1 MSIATLDWIVIG
13 AYFVIITAIGLIV
26 GYRVRR
32 SGEYFLGGRRFG
44 PWLMI
49 GQSFGVG
56 THAEMPVAL
65 AGAVYSVG
73 ASAIWY
79 QWKNLFITPFYW
91 LMAPVFRRIRR
102 TTMAEFTED
111 RYGSWMAAIY
121 IVFAICFFVINTGS
135 MLKGAGKV
143 ISQATG
149 GGVGVNEIVVAMTV
163 MFILYS
169 FVGGLVAAAWTD
181 LFQGILIIALSFVLI
196 PLGYQVVGGIS
207 GMQATL
213 DPFRFSLA
221 TPSGIGPWA
230 IAMLTVNGL
239 VGIMAQPHQL
249 AAVGTGKDERTCR
262 VGMLYGNM
270 VKRVC
275 TVGWALV
282 GLIVA
287 AMIAQGHADA
297 AMLGDPENAFGF
309 ACRQLLFPGALGLMI
324 ASILAANM
332 STCSAFLVDSG
343 ALFTEGLYRRR
354 LVPNRDDRHYLWV
367 GRISGFVITM
377 LGVVYAMFLIESVL
391 YTFLLTETLAT
402 FMGIS
407 VLGGIL
413 WRRANR
419 WGALASLFSALAT
432 NFLLYSLTGQRLDH
446 WDPNVFLAALVV
458 GTVAL
463 VVVSLLTA
471 PEPSAPVDDLFDR
484 LERSSDDEDAPHL
497 ARGSSRRPL
506 LLVNLLHLRS
516 AGGTRVWRT
525 FREDLNGF
533 TIAWLIV
540 FVLVAATALYLRP

>member
-1 MSIATLDWIVIG
+1 
-13 AYFVIITAIGLIV
+13 
-26 GYRVRR
+26 VRH
-32 SGEYFLGGRRFG
+32 SAEYFLGERKFG

-73 ASAIWY
+73 ASAIWF

-91 LMAPVFRRIRR
+91 IMAPVFRRIRR

-121 IVFAICFFVINTGS
+121 IVFALCYFIINTGS

-149 GGVGVNEIVVAMTV
+149 GEVGVNEIVVAMTV

-181 LFQGILIIALSFVLI
+181 LFQGFLIIALSFMLI
-196 PLGYQVVGGIS
+196 PLGWEVVGGLA
-207 GMQATL
+207 GMKASL
-213 DPFRFSLA
+213 EPYRFSLA
-221 TPSGIGPWA
+221 TPSGIGPWV
-230 IAMLTVNGL
+230 IAMLTLNGL

-270 VKRVC
+270 VKRAC
-275 TVGWALV
+275 TVGWMLV

-287 AMIAQGHADA
+287 AMVAQGHDGVTT
-297 AMLGDPENAFGF
+297 LSDPENAFGL
-309 ACRQLLFPGALGLMI
+309 ACRELLFPGALGLMI

-354 LVPNRDDRHYLWV
+354 LAPGRSDRHYLWA
-367 GRISGFVITM
+367 GRVSGFAITM
-377 LGVVYAMFLIESVL
+377 IGVLYAMFLIESVL

-402 FMGIS
+402 FVGIG
-407 VLGGIL
+407 VLGGII
-413 WRRANR
+413 WPRANR
-419 WGALASLFSALAT
+419 WGAIASLIVALAT
-432 NFLLYSLTGQRLDH
+432 NFALYYVTGQRLDY
-446 WDPNVFLAALVV
+446 WDANVFLAALLA
-458 GTVAL
+458 GTAAL
-463 VVVSLLTA
+463 ILVSLLTS
-471 PEPSAPVDDLFDR
+471 PEPAASIENLFQR
-484 LERSSDDEDAPHL
+484 LQTSSDGLSSTGNPHG
-497 ARGSSRRPL
+497 AQVQPL
-506 LLVNLLHLRS
+506 LLVNLLHLRRAS
-516 AGGTRVWRT
+516 AGQGWRV
-525 FREDLNGF
+525 FREDLTGF
-533 TIAWLIV
+533 AIGWTIV
-540 FVLVAATALYLRP
+540 FALVGATILFLAM